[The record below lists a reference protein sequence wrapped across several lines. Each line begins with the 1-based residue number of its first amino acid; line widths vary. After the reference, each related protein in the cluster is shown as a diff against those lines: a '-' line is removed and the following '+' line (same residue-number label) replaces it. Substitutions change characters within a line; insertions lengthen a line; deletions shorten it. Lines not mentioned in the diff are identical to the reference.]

1 MNSEFTAEAKV
12 LWDAIPLQIQKQ
24 LINNV
29 WCSHCSGM
37 TTITDFGGRV
47 EEGDLILSGNCV
59 KCGGNVARVIESE

>member
-1 MNSEFTAEAKV
+1 MNSEFAAEAKV

-37 TTITDFGGRV
+37 TTITDFRSRV

-59 KCGGNVARVIESE
+59 KCGGSVARVIESE

>member
-29 WCSHCSGM
+29 WCLHCFGM
-37 TTITDFGGRV
+37 TTITDFRGRV
-47 EEGDLILSGNCV
+47 RGRGYDFEWKLCKMRGKRRKSYR
-59 KCGGNVARVIESE
+59 K